1 MGSRWKF
8 LSRHVAWCFKGDF
21 SKLTG
26 TVLLGTD
33 NDAAARGDVGRWVGG
48 GSEMQVKAMA
58 LWTRQV
64 VEETERSKRMGCCR
78 GRVDGTW

>member
-33 NDAAARGDVGRWVGG
+33 NDAAARGDVGRRVGG
-48 GSEMQVKAMA
+48 GSEMQVKGHGIVDQA
-58 LWTRQV
+58 
-64 VEETERSKRMGCCR
+64 GGR
-78 GRVDGTW
+78 GDGEK